1 MIDQELIKALM
12 QAKGCKSQK
21 DAAEILGVTQAA
33 ISAILAGRANLG
45 NIGRTFINYLL
56 AEDKLQAERDAE
68 KLRRITVS
76 IHAPAR
82 GATMATWAGA
92 KHYADS

>member
-1 MIDQELIKALM
+1 MSDQELIKALM

-45 NIGRTFINYLL
+45 NIGRTFINY
-56 AEDKLQAERDAE
+56 
-68 KLRRITVS
+68 S
-76 IHAPAR
+76 
-82 GATMATWAGA
+82 
-92 KHYADS
+92 

>member
-1 MIDQELIKALM
+1 MGDQELIKALM

-68 KLRRITVS
+68 KLRRITD
-76 IHAPAR
+76 ILAE
-82 GATMATWAGA
+82 
-92 KHYADS
+92 

>member
-1 MIDQELIKALM
+1 MTDEELLKTLM
-12 QAKGCKSQK
+12 DTMGCSNQTEV
-21 DAAEILGVTQAA
+21 AEILGVTQAA

-68 KLRRITVS
+68 KLRRIAAILS
-76 IHAPAR
+76 EE
-82 GATMATWAGA
+82 
-92 KHYADS
+92 